1 TVLFIYDAVITTGD
15 EVRCFWGRRAT
26 GAALLFWLNK
36 YMTMLYLVWDLGTYL
51 HISDQNWEC
60 VYSCD
65 RSVKGAFAV
74 GVLLSLILA
83 GKLFTAVRVYALRRS
98 LLLCSMTFL
107 LAMVPAGVNFVHF
120 RFGMTG
126 QNVAPYGCLSI
137 EPTPVDLG
145 KKSAIV
151 LVTIASRTCLIAADC
166 LAIWATWFTLSQAGR
181 VARHA
186 GVLKGSISSVFL
198 VYVKKACIRALAIL
212 NSLHLTFTLLSL
224 AIFALRFASG
234 ITAFSIPLSAI
245 LVSRFLLHLQAASLR
260 SVGSIPSSQAL
271 SLSLNSSL
279 VFERVVGSLAS
290 GTSLASEDYFAR
302 SSNDDD
308 MFQDG
313 AETELAEL
321 QRV

>member
-98 LLLCSMTFL
+98 LLLCSITFL

-120 RFGMTG
+120 RFGMTD

-166 LAIWATWFTLSQAGR
+166 LAIWATWFTLYQAGR

-198 VYVKKACIRALAIL
+198 VYGTAYFLALAIL

-224 AIFALRFASG
+224 AIFASRFASG